1 MKDKFKHTAL
11 VLEGGGMRGVF
22 TSGVLD
28 WMIDHDITF
37 PYLVGVSAG
46 SSNALSFAAHQRG
59 RAKYTFSDLQV
70 ERHFLGIH
78 NLWRHHSIM
87 DMDLLYRELPEKI
100 WPYDYEAYRTNP
112 MRVESVATDC
122 LTGEA
127 VYLEEKER
135 PERIID
141 IVRASSSLPFACPV
155 AYVDGHPMLDGGIA
169 DSIPIERAMSQGY
182 DNITVVLTRN
192 KGYRKPNK
200 PSTIPPFFYRHY
212 PALREAIRTRN
223 LRYNKQMEL
232 IERLEA
238 EGRITV
244 IRPVNPITVGRMER
258 NTSKLRELYDE
269 GYALASTISFTSNS
283 I

>member
-46 SSNALSFAAHQRG
+46 SSNALSFASHQRG
-59 RAKYTFSDLQV
+59 RAKYTFADLQA
-70 ERHFLGIH
+70 ERHYLGLR
-78 NLWRHHSIM
+78 NLWRHHSIL
-87 DMDLLYRELPEKI
+87 DMDLLYRELPETL

-127 VYLEEKER
+127 VYLEEKES

-141 IVRASSSLPFACPV
+141 IVRASSALPFACPI
-155 AYVDGHPMLDGGIA
+155 AQVDGHPMLDGGIA
-169 DSIPIERAMSQGY
+169 DSIPLQRAFDQGY
-182 DNITVVLTRN
+182 EHAIVVLTRHR
-192 KGYRKPNK
+192 GYRKEEK
-200 PSTIPPFFYRHY
+200 PPHLPPFIYSRY
-212 PALREAIRTRN
+212 PKLREALRTRGK
-223 LRYNKQMEL
+223 RYNAQIAWVEHL
-232 IERLEA
+232 ER

-244 IRPVNPITVGRMER
+244 IRPDHPVDVARIETDLGKMN
-258 NTSKLRELYDE
+258 KLYQHGFDVAARVLDR
-269 GYALASTISFTSNS
+269 
-283 I
+283 